1 MGNPFIPFPRCENI
15 IIVGDAAAEYL
26 GALRIYGRGL
36 IGGDVPSMEL
46 LHPMEKHLECVSC
59 FLNDPTQVLMP
70 AVRRMK
76 ADFVVLEENGSAD
89 FNPAAGRE
97 ALEKEGISV
106 KILDVRGSTESVLRR
121 AGKLFGE
128 EKQAERII
136 RERTERLAALDD
148 VRKSIRKGQKAAIF
162 LAIRSPVRHE
172 SYVFRIS
179 ERSALS
185 QLLTNTFA
193 IENINV
199 RPNAEERI
207 PGIQELDDLS
217 DIFEKNPDLIVY
229 TGDAAACGQKIAE
242 FIRKHPQF
250 AECNAVKNGRI
261 YGAPYY
267 CHALDLRR
275 HEILEAWSDVLA
287 D

>member
-1 MGNPFIPFPRCENI
+1 M
-15 IIVGDAAAEYL
+15 
-26 GALRIYGRGL
+26 
-36 IGGDVPSMEL
+36 
-46 LHPMEKHLECVSC
+46 
-59 FLNDPTQVLMP
+59 
-70 AVRRMK
+70 
-76 ADFVVLEENGSAD
+76 
-89 FNPAAGRE
+89 
-97 ALEKEGISV
+97 
-106 KILDVRGSTESVLRR
+106 RGSTESVLRR

-217 DIFEKNPDLIVY
+217 ELFEKNPDLIVY
-229 TGDAAACGQKIAE
+229 TGDAAACGQKITE

>member
-1 MGNPFIPFPRCENI
+1 
-15 IIVGDAAAEYL
+15 
-26 GALRIYGRGL
+26 
-36 IGGDVPSMEL
+36 
-46 LHPMEKHLECVSC
+46 
-59 FLNDPTQVLMP
+59 
-70 AVRRMK
+70 MK
-76 ADFVVLEENGSAD
+76 ANFVVLEENGSAD

-97 ALEKEGISV
+97 VLEKEGISV

-136 RERTERLAALDD
+136 RERT
-148 VRKSIRKGQKAAIF
+148 
-162 LAIRSPVRHE
+162 
-172 SYVFRIS
+172 
-179 ERSALS
+179 
-185 QLLTNTFA
+185 
-193 IENINV
+193 
-199 RPNAEERI
+199 
-207 PGIQELDDLS
+207 
-217 DIFEKNPDLIVY
+217 DLIVY
-229 TGDAAACGQKIAE
+229 TGDAAACGQKTAE

>member
-1 MGNPFIPFPRCENI
+1 MFLNPRPSGLCRLITQYLFTRSQWRLWGLFAIVLAAYAFNIKLAVLYNDWNGRFFNALQAVNRDAIFRELFYFIGLAAV
-15 IIVGDAAAEYL
+15 IIVLLVWAGYVKDRL
-26 GALRIYGRGL
+26 AL
-36 IGGDVPSMEL
+36 
-46 LHPMEKHLECVSC
+46 
-59 FLNDPTQVLMP
+59 
-70 AVRRMK
+70 A
-76 ADFVVLEENGSAD
+76 
-89 FNPAAGRE
+89 
-97 ALEKEGISV
+97 
-106 KILDVRGSTESVLRR
+106 LRR

-193 IENINV
+193 IEKINV

-217 DIFEKNPDLIVY
+217 DLFEKNPDLIVY
-229 TGDAAACGQKIAE
+229 TGDAAACGQKTAE

>member
-76 ADFVVLEENGSAD
+76 ANFVVLEENGSAD

-97 ALEKEGISV
+97 VLEKEGISV

-136 RERTERLAALDD
+136 RERTKRLAALDD

-217 DIFEKNPDLIVY
+217 DLFEKNPDLIVY

-250 AECNAVKNGRI
+250 AECNAVNNGRI